1 MTSGSSRREVRL
13 PALLDAPAALR
24 IDDLTS
30 AAELDALHPEWQAL
44 WDRSPRATPFQSPDW
59 LCAWWRHF
67 GGEGL
72 WTITVRRDERLIG
85 ILPLFVWS
93 GAGPR
98 QLTPVGNGIS
108 DHVDLL
114 AEPGAEDDVAAA
126 IVAHLAESADVWDT
140 ADLRDLPED
149 SPLLSIEL
157 SPEIHATVE
166 DDEPCPALPLPPS
179 LDALDDVIPAPFLK
193 KLRYYRRR
201 LEREFA
207 VRFESA
213 TDRASA
219 SVLFDALLRLH
230 RARWLERGEPG
241 VFADPAVVTFHRD
254 VIPVFLARG
263 WLRLHALR
271 LDGEI
276 AAVWYGFAAKRRV
289 HYYIGGF
296 DPALDRYSL
305 GTVLVGHA
313 IERAIEDGATELD
326 FLRGREPYKY
336 AWGAADRPQKRLRL
350 RIGGSE
356 VRR

>member
-1 MTSGSSRREVRL
+1 L

-24 IDDLTS
+24 VDELTS
-30 AAELDALHPEWQAL
+30 AAELDALRPEWQAL
-44 WDRSPRATPFQSPDW
+44 WDRAPRATPFQSPDW

-72 WTITVRRDERLIG
+72 WTLAVRRDERLIG

-98 QLTPVGNGIS
+98 QLTPLGNGIS

-114 AEPGAEDDVAAA
+114 ADPGAEYGVAAA
-126 IVAHLAESADVWDT
+126 ILAHVAESADAWDT
-140 ADLRDLPED
+140 ADFRDLPHD

-157 SPEIHATVE
+157 SPEINAIVE
-166 DDEPCPALPLPPS
+166 DDEPCPTLALRPS
-179 LDALDDVIPAPFLK
+179 IDALDDVIPAAFLK
-193 KLRYYRRR
+193 KLRYSRRR
-201 LEREFA
+201 LQREFD
-207 VRFESA
+207 VSFESA
-213 TDRASA
+213 IDRASA
-219 SVLFDALLRLH
+219 AALFDALLRLH
-230 RARWLERGEPG
+230 RARWEQRGERG
-241 VFADPAVVTFHRD
+241 VFDQPNVVAFHREI
-254 VIPVFLARG
+254 IPAFLARG
-263 WLRLHALR
+263 WLRMHALR
-271 LDGEI
+271 VDGQL

-296 DPALDRYSL
+296 DPALEHYSL
-305 GTVLVGHA
+305 GTVLLGHA
-313 IERAIEDGATELD
+313 IERAIGQGATELD